1 MKIYDESD
9 RCPMCRKQP
18 DEADG
23 LCDNCGV
30 DINEGLCPNC
40 HVLWEDDSD
49 SFECWKC
56 GYDKKTGKV
65 HKLSQKLE
73 GGETKV

>member
-49 SFECWKC
+49 SFEGWKC

-65 HKLSQKLE
+65 HKLSQQLE
-73 GGETKV
+73 GGEK